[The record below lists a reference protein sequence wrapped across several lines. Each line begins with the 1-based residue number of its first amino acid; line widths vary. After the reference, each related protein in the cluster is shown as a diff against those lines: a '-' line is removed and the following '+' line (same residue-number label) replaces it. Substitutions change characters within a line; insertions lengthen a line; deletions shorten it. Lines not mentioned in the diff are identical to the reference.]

1 MSQKRISMMDKKKI
15 KDNIRMIDIHSEVIK
30 EKCEGC
36 KWFADECG
44 CLNSRLCINYSE
56 WEEKL

>member
-1 MSQKRISMMDKKKI
+1 MMDKKKI